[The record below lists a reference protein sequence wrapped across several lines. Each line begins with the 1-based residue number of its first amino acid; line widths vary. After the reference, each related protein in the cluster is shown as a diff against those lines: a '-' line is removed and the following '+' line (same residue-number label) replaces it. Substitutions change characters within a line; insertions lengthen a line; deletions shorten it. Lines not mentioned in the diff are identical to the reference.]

1 MSVEIKLVVQCH
13 DSKSGE
19 LLEEEVILNDELN
32 KAMTLKE
39 LGYLH
44 SEQIAI
50 LEKVQNFKIKH
61 QMALQPPLICP
72 KCGKKARKSG
82 MYTGIFHAALT
93 DHRIPVQRMLCPC
106 GWISGSSIEGIYG
119 SSMHPDLLA
128 KQAIQGSK
136 ESYAKASKNLDAES
150 AKKRAINS
158 HSQIYKSVKC
168 VAQTLEQIRCSDNYG
183 QKAEPAEE
191 LTVNIDGGHIKAR
204 GDNRSFEAMV
214 ATVHRH
220 ENLTN
225 VNKSHNKITSK
236 TAVASAKDDHQG
248 TIKKLIKSAC
258 RAQGMTE
265 LTIVTCLADGA
276 ENCWSI
282 AHSIESDCKKI
293 TYILDWFHIGMKF
306 KNISIPP
313 EHTKLYEKVKWHLW
327 HGKPKTSLIRLNQL
341 QALIE
346 EESTLT
352 KLKKLETY
360 ITNNE
365 HGIINYGSR
374 KRMGLCYT
382 SQLAESTV
390 NSLIN
395 DRQKG
400 KQKMLW
406 SREGAHNIL
415 QIRSSSLSHTWKSDW
430 QKVERELYQVAA

>member
-1 MSVEIKLVVQCH
+1 
-13 DSKSGE
+13 
-19 LLEEEVILNDELN
+19 
-32 KAMTLKE
+32 
-39 LGYLH
+39 
-44 SEQIAI
+44 
-50 LEKVQNFKIKH
+50 
-61 QMALQPPLICP
+61 MALQPPLICP

-136 ESYAKASKNLDAES
+136 ESYAKASRNLDAES

-158 HSQIYKSVKC
+158 HSQIYKSVQC
-168 VAQTLEQIRCSDNYG
+168 VAQTLEKIRCSDSYG

-214 ATVHRH
+214 ATVHH
-220 ENLTN
+220 
-225 VNKSHNKITSK
+225 
-236 TAVASAKDDHQG
+236 
-248 TIKKLIKSAC
+248 
-258 RAQGMTE
+258 
-265 LTIVTCLADGA
+265 GA

-282 AHSIESDCKKI
+282 AHSIASDCKKI

-341 QALIE
+341 KELIE
-346 EESTLT
+346 EESTLS

-365 HGIINYGSR
+365 HGIINYGAR
-374 KRMGLCYT
+374 KRKGLCYT